1 MGKRERNGWRESRW
15 KEEVLFNDTPEGR
28 RAKWEYIKRRPDIH
42 AVVMECH
49 KRFGKLADVKV
60 YRERDKDE

>member
-15 KEEVLFNDTPEGR
+15 KEEVLFNDTPEGK
-28 RAKWEYIKRRPDIH
+28 RAKWAYIKRRPDIH